1 MDKFPLFHNAI
12 GAASPSFPKT
22 MALRRELAQSVLP
35 MGSGLG
41 IVAPPPL
48 HIASPAFEG
57 SLATLLKCVRDHKV
71 ELRDIPLAP
80 VCEAYFEYL
89 LASAT
94 PDLDEAAAA
103 LVALAYLLERKA
115 WVLLPVEEEPE
126 PEHDDPLELPDPTIH
141 EYDVAIEALKIWHE
155 ERSRVYFRSPEAGP
169 DPYELPYTLAN
180 VKADDLA
187 RALERL
193 LSKAVP
199 AKVESLS
206 KPRKTLSE
214 VMRLVLSSLS
224 STYKPLEELITTP
237 YTREDA
243 VYWFLAILELIRL
256 GRVNVQ
262 ADEQEVS
269 FASA

>member
-1 MDKFPLFHNAI
+1 
-12 GAASPSFPKT
+12 

-48 HIASPAFEG
+48 QIASPAFEG

-89 LASAT
+89 LSSAT

-115 WVLLPVEEEPE
+115 WVLLPVDEPE
-126 PEHDDPLELPDPTIH
+126 PEVEEPLELPDPTVH
-141 EYDVAIEALKIWHE
+141 EYDVAIEALRIWHQQ
-155 ERSRVYFRSPEAGP
+155 RSRVFFRSPEAGP
-169 DPYELPYTLAN
+169 DPYELPYTLSN

-199 AKVESLS
+199 AKMEPLS
-206 KPRKTLSE
+206 KPRKSLSE
-214 VMRLVLSSLS
+214 MMRLVMSALSK
-224 STYKPLEELITTP
+224 TFKPLEELITSP

-256 GRVNVQ
+256 GQVDVQ
-262 ADEQEVS
+262 ADEQEVR

>member
-1 MDKFPLFHNAI
+1 VDKFPLIHNAI
-12 GAASPSFPKT
+12 EARSPSFPKA
-22 MALRRELAQSVLP
+22 MALRRELADSVLP

-48 HIASPAFEG
+48 HIAAPAFEG

-71 ELRDIPLAP
+71 DLRDIPLAP

-89 LASAT
+89 LSSAT

-115 WVLLPVEEEPE
+115 WVLLPVDDPE
-126 PEHDDPLELPDPTIH
+126 PEVEEPLELPDPTVH
-141 EYDVAIEALKIWHE
+141 EYDLAIEALKIWHE

-193 LSKAVP
+193 LSRAVP

-214 VMRLVLSSLS
+214 VMRLVLSALT
-224 STYKPLEELITTP
+224 STFKPLEELITAP

-262 ADEQEVS
+262 ADEQEVR